1 MAKSQ
6 QLLVGENG
14 GGGGEREGNVPGR
27 LQSYPHPKGIYK
39 QTLAPPPSQ
48 IKVWAEGP

>member
-14 GGGGEREGNVPGR
+14 GEEEREECSRRVAKLP
-27 LQSYPHPKGIYK
+27 PPKGNI
-39 QTLAPPPSQ
+39 QADTSPSSSQ